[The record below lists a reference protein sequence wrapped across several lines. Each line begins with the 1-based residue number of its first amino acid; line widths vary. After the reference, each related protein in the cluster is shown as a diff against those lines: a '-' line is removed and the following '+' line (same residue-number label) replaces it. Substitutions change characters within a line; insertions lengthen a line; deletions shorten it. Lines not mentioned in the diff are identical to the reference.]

1 MQFGRSKA
9 TPEKPKSRS
18 KTTRLGC
25 LIPLP
30 MTLYRFAGEEGG
42 WLGGRRGV
50 TGKLGWGSESGHK
63 RGGNRVFGHQKDPL
77 YILPPPWL
85 NCFPRLS
92 LAERVKS
99 FNDGKKSKG
108 FGKITGYLGIRTP
121 VTVTRLPQPCG
132 SRPHTIASHRM
143 FVFMNRVQ
151 ERSAEVTLLPS
162 SSKPDQRRTM
172 RSRAQGIGS
181 YFPDQNSH
189 SVRDSTNIL

>member
-132 SRPHTIASHRM
+132 SGPLPPPGGSRPPKPPYHC
-143 FVFMNRVQ
+143 
-151 ERSAEVTLLPS
+151 LPS
-162 SSKPDQRRTM
+162 YVCVYEPGTGKVRRGHIT
-172 RSRAQGIGS
+172 SIK
-181 YFPDQNSH
+181 FE
-189 SVRDSTNIL
+189 T